1 MEGETQDK
9 RSNILS
15 KVIQIKCGSSK
26 IWSQGFWL
34 WGYPGGSD
42 SKEVACSVGDPGLG
56 LMDRGAWQV
65 TVYGISKSQT
75 RLSD

>member
-15 KVIQIKCGSSK
+15 KVIQRKCGSSK
-26 IWSQGFWL
+26 IWSQVFWL

-42 SKEVACSVGDPGLG
+42 SREFACGVGDPGLG
-56 LMDRGAWQV
+56 SMDRGVWQV
-65 TVYGISKSQT
+65 TVQGVLKSQT
-75 RLSD
+75 LSD